1 MKADL
6 IQNLEDR
13 SWDGVV
19 LPVAKGAL
27 KDLALPEIG
36 ELEAVR
42 RQGAFAGNQGE
53 LYQFTTLRD
62 GKLCRWFLAGLGE
75 TWGLEEMLE
84 SCAAAWRQCHE
95 LGLERVCAVF
105 SGLGAPLT
113 PALLQKAAEAALL
126 TAYRFDKYKPE
137 PEKPGV
143 QEAAFL
149 CGGEETFRTALR
161 DAELGAR
168 AVCLARDLINEPPN
182 VMTPVCLADSARE
195 ILAGTPVKVRV
206 YGREETAQIGLT
218 AFLEVGKGSLQEP
231 MLIVMEYTGD
241 PARPERRLG
250 LIGKGLTYDSGGYS
264 LQSSEF
270 METMQHDMS
279 GGAAVIA
286 ALWAAQARGLA
297 VNVTGIIAACENKLS
312 ASAYVPGDVIRSM
325 SGRYIEVN
333 NTDAEGRITLA
344 DAVTYAK
351 QCCGVDRIVDIATLT
366 DGIQTALGDRRC
378 GLFTNSRTLAGRV
391 EEAALASCER
401 VWELPCDENLRRVLD
416 SRVASLKNSAMGSSV
431 GGYATVGAMFIKEFA
446 EDTPWVHLDIGG
458 TAWSRA
464 CEGIYTKGGV
474 GFGVRLLYEMLRG
487 MEGE

>member
-1 MKADL
+1 M
-6 IQNLEDR
+6 
-13 SWDGVV
+13 
-19 LPVAKGAL
+19 
-27 KDLALPEIG
+27 
-36 ELEAVR
+36 
-42 RQGAFAGNQGE
+42 
-53 LYQFTTLRD
+53 
-62 GKLCRWFLAGLGE
+62 
-75 TWGLEEMLE
+75 
-84 SCAAAWRQCHE
+84 
-95 LGLERVCAVF
+95 
-105 SGLGAPLT
+105 
-113 PALLQKAAEAALL
+113 
-126 TAYRFDKYKPE
+126 
-137 PEKPGV
+137 

-366 DGIQTALGDRRC
+366 DGIQTALGV
-378 GLFTNSRTLAGRV
+378 GAAASLPTAGRWR
-391 EEAALASCER
+391 AGWRRPPWPPAS
-401 VWELPCDENLRRVLD
+401 
-416 SRVASLKNSAMGSSV
+416 GSGSCP
-431 GGYATVGAMFIKEFA
+431 ATRICAVCWIPGWPA
-446 EDTPWVHLDIGG
+446 
-458 TAWSRA
+458 
-464 CEGIYTKGGV
+464 
-474 GFGVRLLYEMLRG
+474 
-487 MEGE
+487 